1 MLLMSARV
9 RIARGACG
17 LLALLIGIL
26 DGLVGPNLSEAV
38 GPAPSVQVQA
48 AKEPASQGAEEARWL
63 AVRYAAEAEY
73 HFFEAIRYEERAIQI
88 DPLKDSSGTNRN
100 TLLSE
105 ANSHWTRMLDLRTRA
120 QLSRIESSQRSR

>member
-1 MLLMSARV
+1 MSVRV
-9 RIARGACG
+9 RLARAACG

-26 DGLVGPNLSEAV
+26 DGLGGPDFSEAV

-48 AKEPASQGAEEARWL
+48 AKEPASQEAEEAKWL
-63 AVRYAAEAEY
+63 AVRYAVEAEY

>member
-1 MLLMSARV
+1 MSARG
-9 RIARGACG
+9 RIVRGAGG

-26 DGLVGPNLSEAV
+26 DGLVGPNFSEAV
-38 GPAPSVQVQA
+38 GPSPSVQVQA
-48 AKEPASQGAEEARWL
+48 AKEPASQAEEARWL
-63 AVRYAAEAEY
+63 AVRYAVEAEY

-88 DPLKDSSGTNRN
+88 DPLKDSSGTTRN

>member
-1 MLLMSARV
+1 V
-9 RIARGACG
+9 RGAGG

-26 DGLVGPNLSEAV
+26 DGLVGPNFSEAV
-38 GPAPSVQVQA
+38 GPSPSVQVQA
-48 AKEPASQGAEEARWL
+48 AKEPASQAEEARWL
-63 AVRYAAEAEY
+63 AVRYSVEAEY

-88 DPLKDSSGTNRN
+88 DPLKDSSGTTRN